1 MFIVGNLIHA
11 VTVIVDWLLKMYSL
25 VVVIAVI
32 VQWVG
37 ADPYNPIVQ
46 VLRSLT
52 EPMFGWLRRRLP
64 FLVVGALDLTP
75 VAVILLISFFRM
87 FAIESLYQL
96 AANLR

>member
-1 MFIVGNLIHA
+1 
-11 VTVIVDWLLKMYSL
+11 
-25 VVVIAVI
+25 
-32 VQWVG
+32 
-37 ADPYNPIVQ
+37 
-46 VLRSLT
+46 
-52 EPMFGWLRRRLP
+52 MFGWLRRRLP